1 MLSLEWR
8 YTVKKDK
15 EGWKRKQM
23 EKKES
28 WLEKKA
34 SKICGLNKKT
44 VSLQRQ
50 NQNGC
55 FDRKIGIWCNGN
67 TTDSGP
73 VFPGSNPGIPT
84 HKPLIKDK
92 VLLKL
97 QF

>member
-1 MLSLEWR
+1 MFLRRKKCPKALYVPKMLYLC
-8 YTVKKDK
+8 TVKQKDDN
-15 EGWKRKQM
+15 R
-23 EKKES
+23 S
-28 WLEKKA
+28 LDF
-34 SKICGLNKKT
+34 GL
-44 VSLQRQ
+44 
-50 NQNGC
+50 
-55 FDRKIGIWCNGN
+55 WCNGN